1 MGRIS
6 PRVQFPKSVN
16 LNGAG
21 YFLALICGC
30 CRVTLVVAFGF
41 LPQILRWQGPT
52 NGTLSFYECGYHGYS
67 DPTHCN
73 QIRLNVLHSGSGVA
87 KRSSLRPKTWQEP
100 LSETYT
106 TFNFIFPFFSDFW
119 QHHWVYQYQFQNKH
133 FTKRQISISTQLDSP
148 LSV

>member
-21 YFLALICGC
+21 DFLALICGC
-30 CRVTLVVAFGF
+30 RRVTLVVAFGF

-73 QIRLNVLHSGSGVA
+73 QIRLNVLHSGSGIA
-87 KRSSLRPKTWQEP
+87 KRSSLRPKSHFLKRTQHLILYFLFFRFLATP
-100 LSETYT
+100 LGL
-106 TFNFIFPFFSDFW
+106 
-119 QHHWVYQYQFQNKH
+119 
-133 FTKRQISISTQLDSP
+133 SISVSKQTFYKKVD
-148 LSV
+148 